1 MNLWQLLNLG
11 GFTVYLLLTLSVVSL
26 AIIVE
31 RVIFYR
37 YCSRVAREKLMGII
51 DSELKKNNIQKAMDA
66 CKGADTPTGRVA
78 STGLSRKGASVEELE
93 NSMNRQITIEI
104 SRMERRISIVG
115 TIGSTAVYIGLFGTV
130 IGIIKA
136 FQDISQKSAGGMSV
150 VINGIA
156 EALICTA
163 VGLCVAV
170 PAVIAYNYFIKR
182 IEDLARDMEVCAS
195 EVLDLLRIKI

>member
-11 GFTVYLLLTLSVVSL
+11 GFTVYLLLALSVVSL

-37 YCSRVAREKLMGII
+37 YCSRVGRERLMGII

-66 CKGADTPTGRVA
+66 CRNSDTPVGRVA
-78 STGLSRKGASVEELE
+78 ASGISHKGACVEELE

-104 SRMERRISIVG
+104 SKLEKRTSIVG
-115 TIGSTAVYIGLFGTV
+115 TIGSTSVYIGLFGTV

-136 FQDISQKSAGGMSV
+136 FQDIAQKGAGGTSG

-156 EALICTA
+156 EALITTA
-163 VGLCVAV
+163 VALCVAI
-170 PAVIAYNYFIKR
+170 PAVAAYNYFVKR
-182 IEDLARDMEVCAS
+182 IEDFARDMEVCAS
-195 EVLDLLRIKI
+195 EIVDLLRIKI